1 MLFKGLYDVPRLVMH
16 KYILVQTSRGI
27 FVVIS
32 SVKTR
37 LIEKHKN
44 LGLCQAYALFILVI
58 YQCCLQHGIT
68 LEKIITTYL
77 KTHYVYCKL

>member
-1 MLFKGLYDVPRLVMH
+1 MLFKGLCDVSRLGMH
-16 KYILVQTSRGI
+16 KYILVQTGRGE

-32 SVKTR
+32 SVKTQ
-37 LIEKHKN
+37 LIEKHKS
-44 LGLCQAYALFILVI
+44 LGICQAYACIILVI

-77 KTHYVYCKL
+77 KTHCVYRKL